1 MSSNEAPS
9 SSLVA
14 DHYNRKTATDLDTRA
29 KSPIFYMR
37 NFNNWIKSVLINEY
51 IRKIRSST
59 RDISVLDM
67 GAGKGG
73 DILKWKKA
81 NVSRVT
87 FLDIAEKSLDEC
99 QNRYYNPVR
108 CQFDANFIHSDAT
121 RDLIRDKIPEDCL
134 KHDMVSSQF
143 VIHYSFESFKQADT
157 FLQNVSDSLKTGGYF
172 IGTTTDANEVI
183 SRLKNS
189 DTDSFGNDIY
199 NIKFHLDE
207 RTADKNNFPLFGV
220 KFDFQ
225 LDNVVE
231 CPEFLINFDALTK
244 LAKRHNLELVFNQKF
259 SDFFDKY
266 SEVPEYRKLI
276 SIMKSLE
283 PFYSKSINKSE
294 EISEEACAKEYG
306 KIKRLI
312 DAGELKDMQD
322 NQVYVTVS
330 NSEWEAIQLYQC
342 FAFVKIDPEA
352 ESSAAAEEATEEKV
366 EKKCSHTEEA
376 QSTGQKRKSDADS
389 DETSAKKK
397 L

>member
-1 MSSNEAPS
+1 
-9 SSLVA
+9 
-14 DHYNRKTATDLDTRA
+14 
-29 KSPIFYMR
+29 MR

-51 IRKIRSST
+51 IRKIRDST

-108 CQFDANFIHSDAT
+108 CQFEANFIHSDAT

-207 RTADKNNFPLFGV
+207 RTRDKKNFPLFGV

-283 PFYSKSINKSE
+283 PFYSKSFNKSD
-294 EISEEACAKEYG
+294 EISEEVSAKEYG
-306 KIKRLI
+306 KMKRLI
-312 DAGELKDMQD
+312 DEGEVKDMED

-342 FAFVKIDPEA
+342 FAFVKVDSSVDNAGTEA
-352 ESSAAAEEATEEKV
+352 SVAAENATENECSGTEADEASVAAEKDTGN
-366 EKKCSHTEEA
+366 ECTGTEEV
-376 QSTGQKRKSDADS
+376 QSPGQKRKRDQSDDDS
-389 DETSAKKK
+389 DETGVKKK